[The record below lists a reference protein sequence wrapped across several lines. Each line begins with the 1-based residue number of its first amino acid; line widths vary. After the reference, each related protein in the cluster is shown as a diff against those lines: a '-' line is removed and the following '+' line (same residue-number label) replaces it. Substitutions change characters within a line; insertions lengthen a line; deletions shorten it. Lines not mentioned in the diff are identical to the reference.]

1 MKLSQQILVLESILL
16 ATKNNNNFIRRK
28 KKNFNCKMTRNVK
41 NFKRQITFH
50 NSLDKYK
57 SVFIDKVLES
67 MNVTCCKRVYMVHSR
82 AQFLAMQEIGGRGY
96 TLVIW
101 MIPFGKLNLSFM
113 MQ

>member
-1 MKLSQQILVLESILL
+1 
-16 ATKNNNNFIRRK
+16 
-28 KKNFNCKMTRNVK
+28 MTRNVK